1 MIRRLFLCGCCFL
14 TALVS
19 CSNPTTPAAV
29 LYFVEQEPGVE
40 PYRTR
45 MIVTAGFLRMDEGQD
60 SQDFLLFDRMIT
72 DDEAKR
78 IREAWERRY
87 NEGRR
92 G

>member
-1 MIRRLFLCGCCFL
+1 MGLKADDRRVFLCGCFFL

-60 SQDFLLFDRMIT
+60 SQDFCC
-72 DDEAKR
+72 
-78 IREAWERRY
+78 
-87 NEGRR
+87 
-92 G
+92 